1 MNLSSSAIVNKIIP
15 KNTFYNKFSIS
26 NKLKNE
32 FIDKIQRIVWLYK
45 VSEKTVNIEKNEKVE
60 EIQVFEIELKVKEI
74 PKSVLRLIDKVI
86 PYPILFIFKFQDEFA
101 YGISLKN
108 NSVLEN
114 YYFSNW
120 NEEINFDFN
129 ALNLEKVYEKIIKKF
144 IKNLD
149 IENREFMEIIEE
161 DAIIEG
167 IKKEINVL
175 KQKIRQAKQ
184 FSKQV
189 DLNQKLLEKEDK
201 LRLLESR

>member
-1 MNLSSSAIVNKIIP
+1 MNLPSSATVNKIIP

-32 FIDKIQRIVWLYK
+32 FIDKIQRIIWLYK
-45 VSEKTVNIEKNEKVE
+45 ISEKTVNIEKNEKVE
-60 EIQVFEIELKVKEI
+60 EIQVFEIELKIREI
-74 PKSVLRLIDKVI
+74 PKNVLKLIDKAI

-149 IENREFMEIIEE
+149 IENREFKEILEE
-161 DAIIEG
+161 DAIIED
-167 IKKEINVL
+167 IKREINVL